1 MTTTRSTSPAPTRRP
16 DLASAD
22 PRRIA
27 RTTGAAI
34 LLMAPFGMFGNVVTL
49 GLGTE
54 LAAMADRVVDSALP
68 VALAVIAFGIVVV
81 LDTIAAWGIT
91 QFFADRPLAR
101 LAGWMRLAYAAVLAA
116 AAAQLA
122 TALNLARAGADDA
135 AVASGVA
142 AFSST
147 WQLGLF
153 VFGGHLILLGALLI
167 RTPTTPTIIGWIVT
181 LAGASYVFDSAARLL
196 LPADSPALAVAVVLV
211 SATSIV
217 GELGLAVWMLI
228 RGGRDR

>member
-1 MTTTRSTSPAPTRRP
+1 MPPATTTSAAPLRRSV
-16 DLASAD
+16 ASGD
-22 PRRIA
+22 PRRVA

-54 LAAMADRVVDSALP
+54 VAGMTDRVLEGALP

-81 LDTIAAWGIT
+81 LDIIAAWGIT

-101 LAGWMRLAYAAVLAA
+101 LAGWMRVAYSAVLAV

-122 TALNLARAGADDA
+122 TALSLARAGADDA
-135 AVASGVA
+135 SVASGA
-142 AFSST
+142 TAFSAT

-153 VFGGHLILLGALLI
+153 VFGGHLILLGALVI
-167 RTPTTPTIIGWIVT
+167 RTRTTPTLIGWIVA
-181 LAGASYVFDSAARLL
+181 LAGASYAFDSAARLL
-196 LPADSPALAVAVVLV
+196 LPSDSPALAVAVVLV

-217 GELGLAVWMLI
+217 GEAGLAVWMLL
-228 RGGRDR
+228 RGGRAR